1 MNQMRLVI
9 LGASGMVGGYVLR
22 VIYPEVVQGGD
33 RPNAGVVD
41 ENVKLAVTLA
51 RQVDETRHVLALSH
65 VSLCIGH
72 LATRSRD
79 PTSKALQ
86 AFQSARSEH
95 DLGAAFSE
103 HYRSNLAYST
113 ARARNDD
120 DLVFSSLHKILFQTL
135 RSFPAEL

>member
-1 MNQMRLVI
+1 MRPKHYSPAINRFLVSV
-9 LGASGMVGGYVLR
+9 LYHEAKGRGM
-22 VIYPEVVQGGD
+22 PMT
-33 RPNAGVVD
+33 
-41 ENVKLAVTLA
+41 TLA
-51 RQVDETRHVLALSH
+51 NQLLSKALTGGNGWQKVDETRHVLALSH

-103 HYRSNLAYST
+103 HYRSGLAYST

-135 RSFPAEL
+135 RSFPAVL

>member
-1 MNQMRLVI
+1 
-9 LGASGMVGGYVLR
+9 
-22 VIYPEVVQGGD
+22 
-33 RPNAGVVD
+33 
-41 ENVKLAVTLA
+41 AVTLTC
-51 RQVDETRHVLALSH
+51 QVDETRHILALSH

-79 PTSKALQ
+79 PTSKAFQ
-86 AFQSARSEH
+86 AFQSARSEN

-103 HYRSNLAYST
+103 HYRSGLAYST

-135 RSFPAEL
+135 RSVSSGNVGADPCDVNADPCEYSALKPSLT

>member
-1 MNQMRLVI
+1 MSIMFSQSSTRRSSRGEIGPMPALFMRT
-9 LGASGMVGGYVLR
+9 SSF
-22 VIYPEVVQGGD
+22 
-33 RPNAGVVD
+33 
-41 ENVKLAVTLA
+41 AVTLT
-51 RQVDETRHVLALSH
+51 RQVDEARHVLALSH

-103 HYRSNLAYST
+103 HYRSGLAYST

-120 DLVFSSLHKILFQTL
+120 DLVFSSLHKVLFQTL
-135 RSFPAEL
+135 RSFPAVL